1 MPREEETPM
10 TEVRNL
16 NKKRIGDVS
25 KDIRVF
31 EIQIK
36 DCVTKIT
43 ANADGTLNI
52 MHERIKAAV

>member
-1 MPREEETPM
+1 M

-25 KDIRVF
+25 EDIRVF

-36 DCVTKIT
+36 DYVTKIT

-52 MHERIKAAV
+52 THKRIKAAV

>member
-1 MPREEETPM
+1 MN
-10 TEVRNL
+10 EVRNL
-16 NKKRIGDVS
+16 NKKRVGDVS

-52 MHERIKAAV
+52 IHERIKMAV